1 MHVGPFHALRRSL
14 FGQHHVAHLL
24 RFLINLPIFT
34 EQDIMGIICLDYEVD
49 YASLRLR
56 VEFELQTDSIVLPQ
70 WLEFFEVGVYDVFPN
85 VVDFAIRED
94 TGHCTAMLVR
104 HPDLPI
110 RIGLLGEALYRSSC
124 FALSTLIR

>member
-1 MHVGPFHALRRSL
+1 MHVGPFHAFRRSVL
-14 FGQHHVAHLL
+14 GQHHVAHLL
-24 RFLINLPIFT
+24 RFLINFPIFT

-70 WLEFFEVGVYDVFPN
+70 WLEFFEVGIYYVFPN
-85 VVDFAIRED
+85 IVDFAIRKD

-110 RIGLLGEALYRSSC
+110 RIGLLRGALY
-124 FALSTLIR
+124 